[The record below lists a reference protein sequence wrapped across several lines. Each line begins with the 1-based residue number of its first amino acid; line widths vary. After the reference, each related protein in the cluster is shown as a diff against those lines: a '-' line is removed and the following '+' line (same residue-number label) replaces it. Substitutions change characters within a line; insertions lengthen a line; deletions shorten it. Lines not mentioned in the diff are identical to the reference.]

1 MYNVELTVN
10 KDRKDEMMKSRDSN
24 RLPPYLTYAAW
35 RRLLQAVQENIPLQ
49 FDRSYFSDLGFSES
63 TALTARG
70 TLLFLGLM
78 SDDSRPTE
86 KLVNLVKAEGKNQ
99 TGLLREIARA
109 AYQPV
114 LGDLDV
120 EHATLGQVEECFRK
134 CGAEKNV
141 GHKCLSFFLALAK
154 DAGIALSPN
163 LLTRSRVGA
172 AQKVASQVISARR
185 RRVSYSS
192 PRNEPSK
199 AETTEWD
206 HLASKLPAFDPNW
219 PKEVRE
225 EWFDRLGA
233 LMLLM
238 QKFPSFD
245 AQWPEAL
252 KLKWFD
258 SLRDMMGKSSS
269 DSPRG

>member
-1 MYNVELTVN
+1 
-10 KDRKDEMMKSRDSN
+10 MMKSRNSN

-70 TLLFLGLM
+70 TLLFLDLM
-78 SDDSRPTE
+78 SDDSGPTE
-86 KLVNLVKAEGKNQ
+86 KLVNWVEAEGKTQ
-99 TGLLREIARA
+99 TSVLKEIVRV

-120 EHATLGQVEECFRK
+120 GHATLGQVEECFRR

-163 LLTRSRVGA
+163 LSNRSRVGA
-172 AQKVASQVISARR
+172 AQKVTSQVISARR

-199 AETTEWD
+199 SEAAEWD
-206 HLASKLPAFDPNW
+206 NLSSKLPTFDPNW

-258 SLRDMMGKSSS
+258 SLRDVVGKSSS
-269 DSPRG
+269 GSPRG

>member
-1 MYNVELTVN
+1 
-10 KDRKDEMMKSRDSN
+10 MMKSRNSN

-49 FDRSYFSDLGFSES
+49 FDRSYFSGLGFSES

-70 TLLFLGLM
+70 TLLFLDLM

-86 KLVNLVKAEGKNQ
+86 KLVNWVKAEGKPRPSV
-99 TGLLREIARA
+99 LKEIVSV

-120 EHATLGQVEECFRK
+120 GHATLGQVEECFRK
-134 CGAEKNV
+134 YGAEKNV
-141 GHKCLSFFLALAK
+141 GHKCVSFFLALAK
-154 DAGIALSPN
+154 DAGIVLSPN
-163 LLTRSRVGA
+163 LASRSRVGA
-172 AQKVASQVISARR
+172 TQKVTSQVISARR

-192 PRNEPSK
+192 PRSEPSK
-199 AETTEWD
+199 PETTEWD
-206 HLASKLPAFDPNW
+206 NLSSKLPAFDPNW

-245 AQWPEAL
+245 AQWPEEL
-252 KLKWFD
+252 RLKWFD
-258 SLRDMMGKSSS
+258 SLREMVGKSPSG
-269 DSPRG
+269 SPVRG

>member
-1 MYNVELTVN
+1 
-10 KDRKDEMMKSRDSN
+10 MKSRDSN

-49 FDRSYFSDLGFSES
+49 FDRSYFRDLGFSDS

-86 KLVNLVKAEGKNQ
+86 KLVSWVKAEGKTQ
-99 TGLLREIARA
+99 TSVLKEIVSV

-154 DAGIALSPN
+154 DAAIGLSPN
-163 LLTRSRVGA
+163 LLNRSRVGT
-172 AQKVASQVISARR
+172 AQKVGPKVISARR
-185 RRVSYSS
+185 RRVSYFS
-192 PRNEPSK
+192 PRNEPNKSE
-199 AETTEWD
+199 AAEWD
-206 HLASKLPAFDPNW
+206 LASKLPAFDPNW

-245 AQWPEAL
+245 AQWPETL

-258 SLRDMMGKSSS
+258 SLREMVGKSPSGN
-269 DSPRG
+269 PVRG